1 MGGVHA
7 RITQGS
13 GRFVI
18 SIAHLRNASRIDQE
32 VETLDDWL
40 AASLV
45 ALCDVEFLDLAI
57 DGGA

>member
-1 MGGVHA
+1 
-7 RITQGS
+7 
-13 GRFVI
+13 VI
-18 SIAHLRNASRIDQE
+18 SIAHLRNASRIGEE
-32 VETLDDWL
+32 VETLDDRL